1 MINTLR
7 DILGIPNILV
17 GGARVDSAVP
27 GATSSEGYVWT
38 RDSLFMGILHG
49 SDAVQSRSGVRM
61 MPIAAA
67 NMEFE
72 GMKAG
77 QYDALDLTR
86 RNVWADESHLFKVI
100 DSDLGFVLTDCLA

>member
-1 MINTLR
+1 
-7 DILGIPNILV
+7 
-17 GGARVDSAVP
+17 
-27 GATSSEGYVWT
+27 
-38 RDSLFMGILHG
+38 
-49 SDAVQSRSGVRM
+49 M

-100 DSDLGFVLTDCLA
+100 DSNLGFVLTDCLA